1 MNMKKL
7 TTLAI
12 TMLLPLA
19 YASASEI
26 VAEFTDVDK
35 YTDFSVNGLTE
46 EKTLSIFKAELKPEL
61 ERLAKKYI
69 KEGQVLTL
77 NFTDIDMAG
86 DIQPW
91 RNRYNADIRYVED
104 VYRPRLVFTYSLADA
119 DGNVI
124 DEGEADV
131 VDLAFMMNTL
141 ATFRAHH
148 MSFFY
153 ELDLLSNWMRKTSRS
168 QWSAKAED

>member
-7 TTLAI
+7 ITLAM
-12 TMLLPLA
+12 TMFLSLGFA
-19 YASASEI
+19 TASEI

-35 YTDFSVNGLTE
+35 YTDFSVNGLSE
-46 EKTLSIFKAELKPEL
+46 KKTLSIFKAELKTEL
-61 ERLAKKYI
+61 ERLAKKYLE
-69 KEGQVLTL
+69 EGQVLTL

-91 RNRYNADIRYVED
+91 RNRYNADIRYVENI
-104 VYRPRLVFTYSLADA
+104 YRPRLEFTYTLTDKDENILS
-119 DGNVI
+119 
-124 DEGEADV
+124 EGEADI

-153 ELDLLSNWMRKTSRS
+153 ELDLLSNWVRKASRS
-168 QWSAKAED
+168 QWSDAAE

>member
-1 MNMKKL
+1 MNIKNI

-12 TMLLPLA
+12 TMLLPVA
-19 YASASEI
+19 YAPASQI

-35 YTDFSVNGLTE
+35 FIDFSVNGLSE
-46 EKTLSIFKAELKPEL
+46 EKTLSIFQAELKPEL
-61 ERLAKKYI
+61 DRLAKKYLQD
-69 KEGQVLTL
+69 GQVLTL

-104 VYRPRLVFTYSLADA
+104 IYRPRLVFTYSLADA
-119 DGNVI
+119 EGNVLK
-124 DEGEADV
+124 EGEADI

-153 ELDLLSNWMRKTSRS
+153 ELDLLSNWMRKTFRS
-168 QWSAKAED
+168 NKSSK

>member
-1 MNMKKL
+1 MKKL
-7 TTLAI
+7 SILTI

-19 YASASEI
+19 YTQAGQI
-26 VAEFTDVDK
+26 DAEFTDVDR
-35 YTDFSVNGLTE
+35 YTDFSVNGLSE
-46 EKTLSIFKAELKPEL
+46 EKTLSIFKAELKSEL
-61 ERLAKKYI
+61 ERLAKKYL

-104 VYRPRLVFTYSLADA
+104 IYRPRLEFTYSLADA
-119 DGNVI
+119 EGNVL

-153 ELDLLSNWMRKTSRS
+153 ELDLLSNWMRKTARAN
-168 QWSAKAED
+168 WSDKD

>member
-1 MNMKKL
+1 MKKL
-7 TTLAI
+7 TTLVI
-12 TMLLPLA
+12 TLLLPLA
-19 YASASEI
+19 SATASQI

-35 YTDFSVNGLTE
+35 FTDFSVNGLTE
-46 EKTLSIFKAELKPEL
+46 KKTTSIFQAELKPEL
-61 ERLAKKYI
+61 ERLAKKYL

-104 VYRPRLVFTYSLADA
+104 IYRPRLEFTYSLADA
-119 DGNVI
+119 DGNI
-124 DEGEADV
+124 LDEGEADI
-131 VDLAFMMNTL
+131 VDLAFMMNTMG
-141 ATFRAHH
+141 TFRAHH

-153 ELDLLSNWMRKTSRS
+153 EIDLLSNWMRKTARS
-168 QWSAKAED
+168 QWSDKARD